1 METRI
6 NRLFAAML
14 AVGIS
19 PAVSAYDPLYSEQ
32 WHLNNIGATDK
43 RLAAYLLVLSGFIR
57 CYSKSIYCIYI
68 QQLARIAPN

>member
-32 WHLNNIGATDK
+32 WHLNNTGQTAF
-43 RLAAYLLVLSGFIR
+43 AANPAVAGNDLNTTLTLSLIH
-57 CYSKSIYCIYI
+57 I
-68 QQLARIAPN
+68 